1 MKPTFTIL
9 VIILLLLMQTN
20 CGSKNKQATA
30 NTNSSSVSTGAAE
43 GGADAGIHPE
53 AQRLFE
59 QGNELARQD
68 KDAEAAEAF
77 KQAVTIDPD
86 FAEAHLRLDMSYD
99 VMNQMKDAY
108 EEDTKVVG

>member
-9 VIILLLLMQTN
+9 VITLLLLMQTN

-30 NTNSSSVSTGAAE
+30 HTNSSSVSTGAAE

-53 AQRLFE
+53 AQRLVE

-68 KDAEAAEAF
+68 TAAEAAQAV
-77 KQAVTIDPD
+77 KQAVTIDHH
-86 FAEAHLRLDMSYD
+86 FAEA
-99 VMNQMKDAY
+99 QMRFGRRY
-108 EEDTKVVG
+108 EVIVHKK